1 MKEGFSLPSS
11 TAKPSPP
18 SSPGGGSKKTLQS
31 KPDKKSKAK
40 QEITT
45 WTPELISSL
54 ENEFTDLYMPEMCEP
69 WFKIIDYDKHVNIPA
84 GEIKKITVRFTPQDD
99 IKSRPASASTKGSR
113 KKSSLMKSKVATKK
127 SDTPVKRKSS
137 VKSKKDDRKSL
148 SSNKSKANKNE
159 KKRNRGS
166 AGNKGKEESAP
177 SMKVIAAKFTVLLA
191 DIIEVKDWLFLGVIK
206 K

>member
-1 MKEGFSLPSS
+1 MKEGLSLPSS

-18 SSPGGGSKKTLQS
+18 SSPGGGSKKTLQN

-45 WTPELISSL
+45 WTPELISCL
-54 ENEFTDLYMPEMCEP
+54 ENEFTDLAMPEMCEP
-69 WFKIIDYDKHVNIPA
+69 WFKIIDYDKHINVPA
-84 GEIKKITVRFTPQDD
+84 GEVKKITVRFTPQAD
-99 IKSRPASASTKGSR
+99 IKSRPASTSTKGTR
-113 KKSSLMKSKVATKK
+113 KKSSIMKSKVATKK

-137 VKSKKDDRKSL
+137 VKSKKDDRKG
-148 SSNKSKANKNE
+148 SSANKSKSNKNE
-159 KKRNRGS
+159 KKKNRGS
-166 AGNKGKEESAP
+166 AGNKGKVESAP

>member
-1 MKEGFSLPSS
+1 
-11 TAKPSPP
+11 
-18 SSPGGGSKKTLQS
+18 
-31 KPDKKSKAK
+31 
-40 QEITT
+40 
-45 WTPELISSL
+45 
-54 ENEFTDLYMPEMCEP
+54 MCEP
-69 WFKIIDYDKHVNIPA
+69 WFKFIDYDKHVIIPA

-166 AGNKGKEESAP
+166 TGNKGKEESAP